1 MFPHP
6 RQGVCQKLLKAFS
19 QGNNISLTWAVPLG
33 HACIFALMIDLRGI
47 TKSYSTGSQTL
58 QVLKGV
64 DLAVGS
70 GELVAIMGS
79 SGSGKSTLLNILGL
93 LDAYDG
99 GEYKL
104 DGKLVANLSERR
116 AAEMR
121 RELLGFVFQSF
132 NLINFKT
139 ASENVALPLY
149 YKKVPRRERTARAH
163 ELLERV
169 GLLDW
174 ADHLPSQM
182 SGGQKQRVAIARAL
196 AANPRVI
203 LADEPTGALDSKT
216 SEDVMALLKEL
227 NRDGMTMV
235 VVTHEADIAAACQR
249 TIRLRDGVVES
260 GGYV

>member
-1 MFPHP
+1 
-6 RQGVCQKLLKAFS
+6 VCQKLLKAFS

>member
-6 RQGVCQKLLKAFS
+6 RQGVCQKLLKAFT

-33 HACIFALMIDLRGI
+33 RACIFALMIDLRGI